1 MGKGELE
8 VVRPAGVTGEK
19 QRMQVTALQ
28 LLLQRRQRLYRQFV
42 AFCQRGNETVAAV
55 RAEPDSI
62 AGKEIFPVH
71 KVYHVPP
78 CMTGNQKTL
87 DPDPVDVDDLIVVQ
101 QHFFI
106 VDHLLALG
114 QLYQCQLPEDP
125 DWLPTYRCR
134 NYHHLG
140 GEGNGKFLLGVDGQ
154 EVSVKPGEVLYV
166 PPKTLCGTK
175 TDSGMIYTEII
186 LKKENFTMN
195 NIIKAGQPTELKNL
209 ISYEEGSIANLDIAH
224 ADNMKFVLMAF
235 DEGTGLTPHRAP
247 GNAILT
253 ALEGKAIIGYEG
265 KDYELNAGESFR
277 FDKNG
282 LHSVTAQGKFKMSL
296 LLVIE

>member
-1 MGKGELE
+1 MTAPLFIW
-8 VVRPAGVTGEK
+8 VVRETAGFFWESMGRKCLSNPEK
-19 QRMQVTALQ
+19 CCM
-28 LLLQRRQRLYRQFV
+28 YRQ
-42 AFCQRGNETVAAV
+42 
-55 RAEPDSI
+55 
-62 AGKEIFPVH
+62 
-71 KVYHVPP
+71 
-78 CMTGNQKTL
+78 
-87 DPDPVDVDDLIVVQ
+87 
-101 QHFFI
+101 
-106 VDHLLALG
+106 
-114 QLYQCQLPEDP
+114 
-125 DWLPTYRCR
+125 
-134 NYHHLG
+134 
-140 GEGNGKFLLGVDGQ
+140 
-154 EVSVKPGEVLYV
+154 
-166 PPKTLCGTK
+166 KTLCGTK

-195 NIIKAGQPTELKNL
+195 NIIKAGQPIELKDL